1 MVTHISIKNYALI
14 QSLEID
20 FGKGLSVITGETG
33 AGKSILLGA
42 INLILGKRA
51 DTKVLLDKSKKC
63 IVEGTFEIKNYILK
77 DFFAKH
83 DLDYDDRAFLRREI
97 TPYGKSRAFINDTP
111 VNLNILKELGDK
123 LIDIH
128 SQHQTLTLNDTNFRL
143 AAIDSF
149 ADITLAVEE
158 YRKDFILYQ
167 KLKSELEELINE
179 EKRSKTEQDYFS
191 FLFNEL
197 DGAGLSEGEQ
207 TKLEQKLEIL
217 EHAEDI
223 KSNLYSA
230 LTTLENDENGTLAS
244 LLSVTGN
251 LIKIESYSNKLEK
264 ISKRL
269 ESVYIEL
276 KDVVNEI
283 GNLEQEINYDP
294 GKAEDV
300 SNRLNQ
306 LYQLEQKHRVKTAEE
321 LINIRDELSNKML
334 GITSLEERIE
344 KLDIKL
350 EKKYSVLLAQAD
362 GISSERKKIFSEF
375 ESEITKTLG
384 KLGMPEAN
392 FRIGWEKLNNL
403 SVDGVDSIKFLFN
416 ANRGGELQDLSKIA
430 SGGELSRLMLAVKS
444 LISKKNLLPTI
455 IFDEIDIGVSGNI
468 ADKMGNILLKLSKAM
483 QVIAITHL
491 PQIAGKGTT
500 HYIVYKV
507 IEGEGTKTII
517 SQLNANDRIIEVAK
531 MLSGQDITTAS
542 VETAKQLLK
551 N

>member
-63 IVEGTFEIKNYILK
+63 IVEGTFEIKNYFLQ

-83 DLDYDDRAFLRREI
+83 DLDYDDRTFLRREI

-111 VNLNILKELGDK
+111 VNLNILKNLGDK

-128 SQHQTLTLNDTNFRL
+128 SQHQMLTLNDTNFRL
-143 AAIDSF
+143 AVIDSF
-149 ADITLAVEE
+149 AGIASIVNQ
-158 YRKDFILYQ
+158 YKSDFLSYQ
-167 KLKSELEELINE
+167 KLRSDIKELIEE
-179 EKRSKTEQDYFS
+179 EKRSKAEQDYFQ

-197 DGAGLSEGEQ
+197 ENAGLTEGEQ
-207 TKLEQKLEIL
+207 LKLEQELEIF

-223 KSNLYSA
+223 KNNLYSA
-230 LTTLENDENGTLAS
+230 LSTLENEETGTLAS
-244 LLSVTGN
+244 LSLASGN
-251 LIKIESYSNKLEK
+251 LSKIENYSDKLSET
-264 ISKRL
+264 SKRL
-269 ESVYIEL
+269 ESTSIEL
-276 KDVVNEI
+276 RDIANEI
-283 GNLEQEINYDP
+283 GNLEQQVSYDP
-294 GKAEDV
+294 GKAEKV
-300 SNRLNQ
+300 SDRLNE
-306 LYQLEQKHRVKTAEE
+306 LYRLEQKHRVKTVEE
-321 LINIRDELSNKML
+321 LIDIHNELSEKLL
-334 GITSLEERIE
+334 GITSLEESIK
-344 KLDIKL
+344 KLNSKL
-350 EKKYSVLLAQAD
+350 EKKKTVIFEQAEK
-362 GISSERKKIFSEF
+362 ISAKRINVFNEF
-375 ESEITKTLG
+375 ESEIEKTLSD
-384 KLGMPEAN
+384 LGMPDSVFKIDRE
-392 FRIGWEKLNNL
+392 RLNNL
-403 SVDGVDSIKFLFN
+403 SLDGVDSIKFLFN

-444 LISKKNLLPTI
+444 LISKKNLLPTV

-491 PQIAGKGTT
+491 PQIAGKGNT

>member
-111 VNLNILKELGDK
+111 VNLTILKELGDK

-128 SQHQTLTLNDTNFRL
+128 SQHQMLTLNDTNFRL
-143 AAIDSF
+143 AVIDSF
-149 ADITLAVEE
+149 AGIASIVNQ
-158 YRKDFILYQ
+158 YKSDFLSYQ
-167 KLKSELEELINE
+167 KLRSDIKELIEE
-179 EKRSKTEQDYFS
+179 EKRSKAEQDYFQ

-197 DGAGLSEGEQ
+197 ENAGLMEGEQ
-207 TKLEQKLEIL
+207 LKLEQELEIF

-223 KSNLYSA
+223 KNNLYSA
-230 LTTLENDENGTLAS
+230 LSTLENEETGTLAS
-244 LLSVTGN
+244 LSSATGYLS
-251 LIKIESYSNKLEK
+251 KIENYSDKLSET
-264 ISKRL
+264 SKRL
-269 ESVYIEL
+269 ESTSIEL
-276 KDVVNEI
+276 RDIANEI
-283 GNLEQEINYDP
+283 GNLEQQVSYDP
-294 GKAEDV
+294 GNAEKV
-300 SNRLNQ
+300 SDRLNE
-306 LYQLEQKHRVKTAEE
+306 LYRLEQKHRVKTVEE
-321 LINIRDELSNKML
+321 LIDIHNELSGKLL
-334 GITSLEERIE
+334 GITSLEESIK
-344 KLDIKL
+344 KLNSKL
-350 EKKYSVLLAQAD
+350 EKTKTDIFEQAER
-362 GISSERKKIFSEF
+362 ISAKRMKVFNEF
-375 ESEITKTLG
+375 ENEIEKTLFD
-384 KLGMPEAN
+384 LGMPDSVFKIDRE
-392 FRIGWEKLNNL
+392 RLNNL
-403 SVDGVDSIKFLFN
+403 SLDGVDSIKFLFN

-444 LISKKNLLPTI
+444 LISKKNLLPTV

-507 IEGEGTKTII
+507 IEGDSTKTII